1 MVVVV
6 TEIKEKSKKERR
18 NCKIL
23 GKKKKKVSALF
34 LLCIPT
40 VQTVPDIEEM
50 S

>member
-23 GKKKKKVSALF
+23 EKKKKVSALF

>member
-23 GKKKKKVSALF
+23 GKKKRSVPFFFYIFPQFRRF
-34 LLCIPT
+34 LT
-40 VQTVPDIEEM
+40 
-50 S
+50 

>member
-23 GKKKKKVSALF
+23 GKKKKRSVPFFFYVFPQCRQF
-34 LLCIPT
+34 LT
-40 VQTVPDIEEM
+40 
-50 S
+50 

>member
-1 MVVVV
+1 MVVLV

-23 GKKKKKVSALF
+23 EKKVSALF
-34 LLCIPT
+34 LLYIPT
-40 VQTVPDIEEM
+40 MQTVPDIEKM